1 MTQPVL
7 DIQQLHLSFPGFNGD
22 VHALNNVSLQINRG
36 EIVGLVG
43 ESGSGKSVTAMLIM
57 RLLPTGSYC
66 VHRGQISLL
75 GDDVLN
81 AREKQLRQWR
91 GARVA
96 MIFQEPMT
104 ALNPTLRIGLQMM
117 DVIRHHQPIS
127 RREARAK
134 AIALLE
140 EMQIPDAVEV
150 MSRYPFELSGG
161 MRQRVM
167 IALAFS
173 CEPQLIIADEPTT
186 ALDVTVQLQVLR
198 LLKHKAR
205 ASGTAVLFISHD
217 MVVVSQLCDSVY
229 VMYAGSVIESGVT
242 ADIIHHPRHP
252 YTIGLLQCAPEHGV
266 PRQPLP
272 AIPGTVPNL
281 THLPEGCA
289 FRDRCYAAG
298 AQCENVPALTAC
310 GDNNQRCACWYPQQ
324 EVISVTLL
332 TLRDVHINFPARKNW
347 LGKTTEHV
355 HAINGIDLQIRR
367 GETLGIVGESGCG
380 KSTLAQLLMGMLQPS
395 HGQYIRSGS
404 QRIMQMVFQDPLSS
418 LNPRL
423 PVWRIITEPLWIAKR
438 SSEQQR
444 RALAEELAVQVGI
457 RPEYLD
463 RLPHAFSGGQR
474 QRIAIA
480 RALSS
485 QPDVIVLDEP
495 TSALDISVQAQILNL
510 LVTLQ
515 VNRGLTYVL
524 ISHNVSVIRHMSDR
538 VAVMYLGQIVE
549 LGDAQQVLTA
559 PAHPYTRLLLDSLPA
574 IDKPLEEEWA
584 LRKTDLPGN
593 RTLPQ
598 GCFFYERCPLATHGC
613 EVRQSLTIREDGR
626 EIRCWRAL

>member
-1 MTQPVL
+1 MVFAICLTRKQEESSHDPTRSG
-7 DIQQLHLSFPGFNGD
+7 HSTTAFEFPRFNGD

-75 GDDVLN
+75 GEDVLN

-104 ALNPTLRIGLQMM
+104 ALNPTRRIGLQMM

-134 AIALLE
+134 AIDLLE

-217 MVVVSQLCDSVY
+217 MAVVSQLCDSVY

-242 ADIIHHPRHP
+242 ADVIHHPRHP

-266 PRQPLP
+266 PRQLLP

-281 THLPEGCA
+281 THLPDGCA

-324 EVISVTLL
+324 EVISV
-332 TLRDVHINFPARKNW
+332 
-347 LGKTTEHV
+347 
-355 HAINGIDLQIRR
+355 
-367 GETLGIVGESGCG
+367 
-380 KSTLAQLLMGMLQPS
+380 
-395 HGQYIRSGS
+395 
-404 QRIMQMVFQDPLSS
+404 
-418 LNPRL
+418 
-423 PVWRIITEPLWIAKR
+423 
-438 SSEQQR
+438 
-444 RALAEELAVQVGI
+444 
-457 RPEYLD
+457 
-463 RLPHAFSGGQR
+463 
-474 QRIAIA
+474 
-480 RALSS
+480 
-485 QPDVIVLDEP
+485 
-495 TSALDISVQAQILNL
+495 
-510 LVTLQ
+510 
-515 VNRGLTYVL
+515 
-524 ISHNVSVIRHMSDR
+524 
-538 VAVMYLGQIVE
+538 
-549 LGDAQQVLTA
+549 
-559 PAHPYTRLLLDSLPA
+559 
-574 IDKPLEEEWA
+574 
-584 LRKTDLPGN
+584 
-593 RTLPQ
+593 
-598 GCFFYERCPLATHGC
+598 
-613 EVRQSLTIREDGR
+613 
-626 EIRCWRAL
+626 

>member
-1 MTQPVL
+1 MM
-7 DIQQLHLSFPGFNGD
+7 LSEETSAVRPPKQTRFNGAKLVWMLKGSPLTVTGAVIIVLMLLMMIFSPWLATHD
-22 VHALNNVSLQINRG
+22 PNAIDLTARLLPPSAAHWFGTDEVGRDLFSRVLVGSQQSILAGLVVVAIAGMMGSLLGCLSGVLGGRADAIIMRIMDIMLSIPSLVLTMALAAALGPSLFNAMLAIAIVRIPFYVRLARGQTLVVRQYTYVHALNNVSLQINRG

-104 ALNPTLRIGLQMM
+104 ALNPTRRIGLQMM

-217 MVVVSQLCDSVY
+217 MAVVSQLCDSVY

-242 ADIIHHPRHP
+242 ADVIHHPRHP

-281 THLPEGCA
+281 THLPDGCA

-310 GDNNQRCACWYPQQ
+310 GDNNHRCACWYPQQ
-324 EVISVTLL
+324 EVISV
-332 TLRDVHINFPARKNW
+332 
-347 LGKTTEHV
+347 
-355 HAINGIDLQIRR
+355 
-367 GETLGIVGESGCG
+367 
-380 KSTLAQLLMGMLQPS
+380 
-395 HGQYIRSGS
+395 
-404 QRIMQMVFQDPLSS
+404 
-418 LNPRL
+418 
-423 PVWRIITEPLWIAKR
+423 
-438 SSEQQR
+438 
-444 RALAEELAVQVGI
+444 
-457 RPEYLD
+457 
-463 RLPHAFSGGQR
+463 
-474 QRIAIA
+474 
-480 RALSS
+480 
-485 QPDVIVLDEP
+485 
-495 TSALDISVQAQILNL
+495 
-510 LVTLQ
+510 
-515 VNRGLTYVL
+515 
-524 ISHNVSVIRHMSDR
+524 
-538 VAVMYLGQIVE
+538 
-549 LGDAQQVLTA
+549 
-559 PAHPYTRLLLDSLPA
+559 
-574 IDKPLEEEWA
+574 
-584 LRKTDLPGN
+584 
-593 RTLPQ
+593 
-598 GCFFYERCPLATHGC
+598 
-613 EVRQSLTIREDGR
+613 
-626 EIRCWRAL
+626 

>member
-1 MTQPVL
+1 MMLSEETSAVRPQKQTRFNGAKLVWMLKGSPLTVTGAVIIVLMLLMMIFSPWLATHDPNAIDLTARLLPPSAAHWFGTDEVGRDLFSRVLVGSQQSILAGLVVVAIAGMIGSLLGCLSGVLGGRADAIIMRIMDIMLSIPSLVLTMALAAALGPSLFNAMLAIAIVRIPFYVRLARGQALVVRQYTYVQAAKTFGASRWHLISWHILRNSLPPLIVQASLDIGSAILMAATLGFIGLGAQQPSAEWGAMVANGRNYVL
-7 DIQQLHLSFPGFNGD
+7 DQWWYCAFPGAAILLTAVGFNLFGD

-57 RLLPTGSYC
+57 RLLQTGSYC

-217 MVVVSQLCDSVY
+217 MAVVSQLCDSVY

-242 ADIIHHPRHP
+242 ADVIHHPRHP

-266 PRQPLP
+266 PRQLLP

-324 EVISVTLL
+324 EVISV
-332 TLRDVHINFPARKNW
+332 
-347 LGKTTEHV
+347 
-355 HAINGIDLQIRR
+355 
-367 GETLGIVGESGCG
+367 
-380 KSTLAQLLMGMLQPS
+380 
-395 HGQYIRSGS
+395 
-404 QRIMQMVFQDPLSS
+404 
-418 LNPRL
+418 
-423 PVWRIITEPLWIAKR
+423 
-438 SSEQQR
+438 
-444 RALAEELAVQVGI
+444 
-457 RPEYLD
+457 
-463 RLPHAFSGGQR
+463 
-474 QRIAIA
+474 
-480 RALSS
+480 
-485 QPDVIVLDEP
+485 
-495 TSALDISVQAQILNL
+495 
-510 LVTLQ
+510 
-515 VNRGLTYVL
+515 
-524 ISHNVSVIRHMSDR
+524 
-538 VAVMYLGQIVE
+538 
-549 LGDAQQVLTA
+549 
-559 PAHPYTRLLLDSLPA
+559 
-574 IDKPLEEEWA
+574 
-584 LRKTDLPGN
+584 
-593 RTLPQ
+593 
-598 GCFFYERCPLATHGC
+598 
-613 EVRQSLTIREDGR
+613 
-626 EIRCWRAL
+626 